1 MGDSRLS
8 IVVVT
13 WNSARYLPRCLAGIT
28 GQSWPDIEVV
38 VIDNASTDGSVE
50 IVRNTLPSAH
60 LIANSENRGFSAAVN
75 QGIRAATGAYVLLCN
90 PDAFLQPDYAQRCI
104 EALRGA
110 GDSFGMAGGT
120 LYRGEGDDIRPTDV
134 IDTKGIRMTRSGRH
148 FDIGQEKR
156 DGEDDRGLEE
166 METSRVPGAGSRPSN
181 SATQRPRNPAT
192 QQPSNSAT

>member
-120 LYRGEGDDIRPTDV
+120 LHPRAGGGNCPPPVLAPKGSRIARSGPRIAIRPA
-134 IDTKGIRMTRSGRH
+134 
-148 FDIGQEKR
+148 KR
-156 DGEDDRGLEE
+156 G
-166 METSRVPGAGSRPSN
+166 
-181 SATQRPRNPAT
+181 
-192 QQPSNSAT
+192 